1 MSEVEDSSQENLGRE
16 TRQRAQAD
24 AFDRIGDHYDEAFP
38 HKDGQ
43 LAATDWLIEQLARG
57 NRVLDVGC
65 GTGLP
70 TDRRLVQAGLQV
82 TGIDISEIMLD
93 RARSNVPTADFHQL
107 DLMELDDR
115 FGRFDAAVA
124 FFSLLM
130 LPRSEIG
137 SALDRIRALLPS
149 GAPVAVAM
157 VEVDLDDV
165 PIPFLGSTLRVSGYL
180 RQQLASVLESHG
192 LRVAEIRDYAYEPA
206 SEGAPP
212 EVQLF
217 AYCRSA

>member
-1 MSEVEDSSQENLGRE
+1 MLRQMSEAEDLGKEAR
-16 TRQRAQAD
+16 RQAQAE
-24 AFDRIGDHYDEAFP
+24 AFDRIGDRYDEAFP

-43 LAATDWLIEQLARG
+43 LVATDWLIDQLTPG
-57 NRVLDVGC
+57 STVLDIGC

-70 TDRRLVQAGLQV
+70 TDERLVAAGLRV
-82 TGIDISEIMLD
+82 TGIDISESMLD
-93 RARSNVPTADFHQL
+93 RARDNVPAADFHQL

-115 FGRFDAAVA
+115 FGGFDAAVA

-130 LPRSEIG
+130 LPRAEIG
-137 SALDRIRALLPS
+137 PAIDRIRALLPT
-149 GAPVAVAM
+149 GAPVVVAM
-157 VEVDLDDV
+157 VEADLDDV

-180 RQQLASVLESHG
+180 RQNLAEVLEGHG
-192 LRVAEIRDYAYEPA
+192 LRVGEIRDYAYEPA
-206 SEGAPP
+206 GQGAPP

>member
-1 MSEVEDSSQENLGRE
+1 MSDAENLAWEAR
-16 TRQRAQAD
+16 RQVQAG
-24 AFDRIGDHYDEAFP
+24 AFDQIGDRYDEAFP

-43 LAATDWLIEQLARG
+43 VAATGWLIDQLAPG
-57 NRVLDVGC
+57 DRVLDVGC

-70 TDRRLVQAGLQV
+70 TDRQLAAAGLAV
-82 TGIDISEIMLD
+82 TGIDISESMLG
-93 RARSNVPTADFHQL
+93 RARRNVATADFHRL
-107 DLMELDDR
+107 DVMDLDDR

-137 SALDRIRALLPS
+137 PALDRIRALLP
-149 GAPVAVAM
+149 ADVPVAVAM
-157 VEVDLDDV
+157 VEADLDDV
-165 PIPFLGSTLRVSGYL
+165 SIPFLGSTLRVSGYL
-180 RQQLASVLESHG
+180 REHLATVLEGHG
-192 LRVAEIRDYAYEPA
+192 LRVGEILDYAYEPA

-217 AYCRSA
+217 AYCRSV